1 MIPNAGIRELL
12 LLCFLASPIGVVL
25 YMFWLAW
32 TRGGDPEQD
41 SISVQYEPP
50 NNLTP
55 AECGALLDNA
65 VALRGITATITDL
78 SVKGHLTIEQKENTS
93 PGDQAD
99 YVFHLVKPLTEVG
112 NLKPH
117 EREVLASIFIPTN
130 PLLLLSQSLAE
141 LEAAQKTAG
150 NEEFASFASGVKAKA
165 KEASDLYLADSGASD
180 APRNSVLLSE
190 AQNRFFLHL
199 RRIRGA
205 IFEGLVADGY
215 YGDRP
220 DRMHVVYAAK
230 GVLLGLVMA
239 VIGAALGV
247 VTRTAPLLLILIGL
261 LAGVI
266 VVGFGWFLPART
278 SVGTQALAKVLGFR
292 EFLGRVEKDHI
303 ERLERSPDLFE
314 KYLPYAM
321 ALAVDNRW
329 TQAFANIT
337 VPPPRWYQ
345 CKEGDG
351 FLPMHLTRD
360 LNQMSDRAAGPSISS
375 SASSGNANN
384 IPHTPAS

>member
-1 MIPNAGIRELL
+1 MTPDAGVREVLL
-12 LLCFLASPIGVVL
+12 LFFLASPIGVAI

-65 VALRGITATITDL
+65 VAPRGITATITDL
-78 SVKGHLTIEQKENTS
+78 SVKGHLTIEQKENPA
-93 PGDQAD
+93 PGDHTD

-117 EREVLASIFIPTN
+117 EREVLASIFSPTN
-130 PLLLLSQSLAE
+130 PLLQLSQSLAKME
-141 LEAAQKTAG
+141 VAQRTAG
-150 NEEFASFASGVKAKA
+150 NEALASFTSSVEAKA
-165 KEASDLYLADSGASD
+165 KETSDLYLKVSGASD
-180 APRNSVLLSE
+180 APRNSVSLSD

-199 RRIRGA
+199 ARIRDA

-215 YGDRP
+215 YGNRP
-220 DRMHVVYAAK
+220 DRIRMIYAMK
-230 GVLLGLVMA
+230 GVLLGLLMA
-239 VIGAALGV
+239 VIGAALAL
-247 VTRTAPLLLILIGL
+247 VTRTAPLVLILTGL
-261 LAGVI
+261 LAGV
-266 VVGFGWFLPART
+266 VVLGFGWFLPART
-278 SVGTQALAKVLGFR
+278 TTGAQALAKVLGFR

-303 ERLERSPDLFE
+303 ERLEKSPDLFE

-321 ALAVDNRW
+321 ALAVENRW

-337 VPPPRWYQ
+337 VPAPGWYR
-345 CKEGDG
+345 CKEGGG
-351 FLPMHLTRD
+351 FLPMHLTGD
-360 LNQMSDRAAGPSISS
+360 LNQMSNQAAGLSSSS
-375 SASSGNANN
+375 SASSGDANN
-384 IPHTPAS
+384 FPDTAAS

>member
-12 LLCFLASPIGVVL
+12 LLCFLASPIGLVL

-215 YGDRP
+215 FGDRP
-220 DRMHVVYAAK
+220 DKMRVVYATK

-239 VIGAALGV
+239 VLGTALGV
-247 VTRTAPLLLILIGL
+247 VTRTAPLRLILIGL
-261 LAGVI
+261 LAGV
-266 VVGFGWFLPART
+266 VVLGFGWFLPART
-278 SVGTQALAKVLGFR
+278 TVGTQVLTKVLGFR
-292 EFLGRVEKDHI
+292 EFLGRVEKDYI
-303 ERLERSPDLFE
+303 ERLETSPDLFE

-321 ALAVDNRW
+321 ALAVENRW

-345 CKEGDG
+345 CKERDG

-360 LNQMSDRAAGPSISS
+360 LTNYELAPGAVQILS
-375 SASSGNANN
+375 
-384 IPHTPAS
+384 